1 MDPLAANQTYTA
13 AWKCHIHSSSVPA
26 HWIRICWHVPYAYTR
41 CDPVVRSLRFTAG
54 AFLVYPTTMLYPQTL
69 IYVNL
74 FDVLHRGKG
83 ELLQGKRYV
92 CSICW
97 TSWGPV

>member
-1 MDPLAANQTYTA
+1 MDSLACSVSIEPALLCSLKA
-13 AWKCHIHSSSVPA
+13 LIHGS
-26 HWIRICWHVPYAYTR
+26 
-41 CDPVVRSLRFTAG
+41 G

-92 CSICW
+92 HRFCW
-97 TSWGPV
+97 TLWDVV